1 MTRLFEFADSE
12 ISRIETLPA
21 GLVIRFAAAMLCV
34 PEANE
39 ALSSRRSLRQGYT
52 NGLSLVLTGA
62 LVTGDMAAC
71 TGRLAE
77 GQLVLVQERLR
88 ALPVP
93 SLYAADGAH
102 GAGGAA
108 LRLELQSAQGAWL
121 RIDATGLRCEEA
133 ADARFHEVFQC

>member
-1 MTRLFEFADSE
+1 M
-12 ISRIETLPA
+12 
-21 GLVIRFAAAMLCV
+21 

-39 ALSSRRSLRQGYT
+39 ALSSSHCLRQGYT

-62 LVTGDMAAC
+62 LITGDMAAC

-77 GQLVLVQERLR
+77 GQLVLAQERLR

-93 SLYAADGAH
+93 SMYAADGAH
-102 GAGGAA
+102 GVDGTA
-108 LRLELQSAQGAWL
+108 LRLELQSAQGGWL
-121 RIDATGLRCEEA
+121 RIDATGLHCEEA